1 MVSPL
6 GSGLIVTTSL
16 MLEIKRHGVPMVA
29 SNRFG
34 RAELL
39 WGRRDY
45 EGARQAEREGNL
57 VVELASK
64 GIA

>member
-1 MVSPL
+1 
-6 GSGLIVTTSL
+6 